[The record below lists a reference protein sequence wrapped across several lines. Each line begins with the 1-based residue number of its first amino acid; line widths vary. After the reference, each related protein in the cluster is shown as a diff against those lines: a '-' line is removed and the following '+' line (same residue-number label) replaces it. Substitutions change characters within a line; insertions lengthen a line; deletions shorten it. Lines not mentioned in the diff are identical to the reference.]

1 MEDERQYPHVLQLV
15 EARMGVN
22 TRTRLYAA
30 VCKYSA
36 DKFSIERELRKHYEP
51 YDCSNMS
58 IKFKLDY
65 FELIDNE
72 ILEAGGTRLYLT
84 KVSIY
89 DKCLNGSYKD
99 VVRYQMVRAETS
111 LQAKQ
116 ASSRS
121 VWKKKGSRE
130 CKIVSVISLEGVY
143 DIIHVGELVQGL

>member
-1 MEDERQYPHVLQLV
+1 
-15 EARMGVN
+15 
-22 TRTRLYAA
+22 
-30 VCKYSA
+30 
-36 DKFSIERELRKHYEP
+36 
-51 YDCSNMS
+51 MS